1 MNTVII
7 ILLCA
12 ILLVGIAVFI
22 SLRSLKQGSG
32 VTKRETEDIVKEESE
47 YQTRSL
53 QSSMNAANTTLLNA
67 ITMHTDT
74 QGKSM
79 DRFLTVVA
87 GNLERQEKAQQEFVK
102 TVETRLD
109 AMKAG
114 LDKTLGDVRRE
125 NTEQLD
131 KMRLVVEEKMQE
143 TLNTRLN
150 QSFEQINKQ
159 LDSLREGLGEMK
171 ALTEGVTDLKK
182 VLSGVKT
189 RGVWGEISLG
199 SLIEEILVAEQ
210 YETNAKIGK
219 KGEVVEFAIRM
230 PGKGEE
236 PVLLPIDAKFPL
248 EDYQRLVDAS
258 ENGDKPVIEA
268 MGAALER
275 RIKEEAKTIAEKY
288 VKPPETTDFAVMY
301 LPIEGLFAEVAKRPG
316 LLDYVQSKYR
326 IMVTGPTTL
335 AALLNSL
342 LVGFRT
348 VAIEKRSREIWKLL
362 SAFRTEFVRFSDL
375 LDKTQGYVD
384 KASEGIRNATNKSN
398 QIRNKLS
405 KVELIEG
412 GDDDTPPPI
421 EG

>member
-1 MNTVII
+1 METVII
-7 ILLCA
+7 ILLS
-12 ILLVGIAVFI
+12 ILLIVAVVILFAVL
-22 SLRSLKQGSG
+22 SQKKGSG
-32 VTKRETEDIVKEESE
+32 ITKREAEEIVKGESE

-109 AMKAG
+109 AMKGG

-143 TLNTRLN
+143 TLNARLN

-182 VLSGVKT
+182 VLGGVKT

-199 SLIEEILVAEQ
+199 TLIEEMLVAEQ

-230 PGKGEE
+230 PGRGDE
-236 PVLLPIDAKFPL
+236 PILLPIDAKFPL

-258 ENGDKPVIEA
+258 ENGDRPVIEA
-268 MGAALER
+268 MGVALER
-275 RIKEEAKTIAEKY
+275 RIKEEAKTIADKY
-288 VKPPETTDFAVMY
+288 IKPPQTTDFAVMY
-301 LPIEGLFAEVAKRPG
+301 LPIEGLFAEVAKRAG

-326 IMVTGPTTL
+326 VMVTGPTTL

-342 LVGFRT
+342 LVGFKT

-362 SAFRTEFVRFSDL
+362 AAFRTEFVRFSEM

-398 QIRNKLS
+398 QIRTKLA

-412 GDDDTPPPI
+412 GDEDGGASD

>member
-1 MNTVII
+1 METVII
-7 ILLCA
+7 ILLS
-12 ILLVGIAVFI
+12 ILLIVAVVILFAVL
-22 SLRSLKQGSG
+22 SQKKGSG
-32 VTKRETEDIVKEESE
+32 ITKREAEEVVKGESE

-109 AMKAG
+109 AMKVG

-171 ALTEGVTDLKK
+171 ALTEGVTDLRK
-182 VLSGVKT
+182 VLGGVKT

-199 SLIEEILVAEQ
+199 TLIEEMLVAEQ

-230 PGKGEE
+230 PGRGDE
-236 PVLLPIDAKFPL
+236 PILLPIDAKFPL

-258 ENGDKPVIEA
+258 ENGDRPVIEA
-268 MGAALER
+268 MGVALER

-288 VKPPETTDFAVMY
+288 IKPPQTTDFAVMY
-301 LPIEGLFAEVAKRPG
+301 LPIEGLFAEVAKRAG

-326 IMVTGPTTL
+326 VMVTGPTTL

-342 LVGFRT
+342 LVGFKT

-362 SAFRTEFVRFSDL
+362 SAFRTEFVRFSEM

-398 QIRNKLS
+398 QIRTKLA

-412 GDDDTPPPI
+412 GDEDGGASD

>member
-1 MNTVII
+1 METVII
-7 ILLCA
+7 ILLS
-12 ILLVGIAVFI
+12 ILLIVAVVILFAVL
-22 SLRSLKQGSG
+22 SQKKGSG
-32 VTKRETEDIVKEESE
+32 ITKREAEEVVKGESE

-171 ALTEGVTDLKK
+171 ALTEGVTDLRK
-182 VLSGVKT
+182 VLGGVKT

-199 SLIEEILVAEQ
+199 TLIEEMLVAEQ

-230 PGKGEE
+230 PGRGDD
-236 PVLLPIDAKFPL
+236 PILLPIDAKFPL

-258 ENGDKPVIEA
+258 ENGDRPVIEA
-268 MGAALER
+268 MGVALER

-288 VKPPETTDFAVMY
+288 IKPPQTTDFAVMY
-301 LPIEGLFAEVAKRPG
+301 LPIEGLFAEVAKRAG

-326 IMVTGPTTL
+326 VMVTGPTTL

-342 LVGFRT
+342 LVGFKT

-362 SAFRTEFVRFSDL
+362 SAFRTEFVRFSEM

-398 QIRNKLS
+398 QIRTKLA

-412 GDDDTPPPI
+412 GEEDGGSAD

>member
-1 MNTVII
+1 MNTAII
-7 ILLCA
+7 ILLSL
-12 ILLVGIAVFI
+12 ILLVGVVLLALLLNVK
-22 SLRSLKQGSG
+22 RGSG
-32 VTKRETEDIVKEESE
+32 VTKRETESIVKEESD
-47 YQTRSL
+47 YQTRAL

-79 DRFLTVVA
+79 DRFLSVVA
-87 GNLERQEKAQQEFVK
+87 ANLERQEKEQQAFMKSVDTK
-102 TVETRLD
+102 LETMRT
-109 AMKAG
+109 G
-114 LDKTLGDVRRE
+114 LEKSLADVRKE

-143 TLNTRLN
+143 TLNQRLN

-159 LDSLREGLGEMK
+159 LDGLREGLGEMK

-199 SLIEEILVAEQ
+199 TLIEEMLVSEQ

-230 PGKGEE
+230 PGKGDE
-236 PVLLPIDAKFPL
+236 PILLPIDAKFPL

-275 RIKEEAKTIAEKY
+275 RIKEEAKTIADKY
-288 VKPPETTDFAVMY
+288 IKPPQTTDFAVMY
-301 LPIEGLFAEVAKRPG
+301 LPIEGLFAEVAKRAG

-326 IMVTGPTTL
+326 VMVTGPTTL

-342 LVGFRT
+342 LVGFKT

-362 SAFRTEFVRFSDL
+362 SSFRTEFVRFSEL

-384 KASEGIRNATNKSN
+384 RASEGLRNATNKSN
-398 QIRNKLS
+398 QIRTKLS

-412 GDDDTPPPI
+412 GDED
-421 EG
+421 EGAFPEG

>member
-1 MNTVII
+1 METVII
-7 ILLCA
+7 ILLS
-12 ILLVGIAVFI
+12 ILLIVAVVILFAVL
-22 SLRSLKQGSG
+22 SQKKGSG
-32 VTKRETEDIVKEESE
+32 ITKREAEEVVKGESE

-102 TVETRLD
+102 SVEARLD

-171 ALTEGVTDLKK
+171 ALTEGVTDLRK
-182 VLSGVKT
+182 VLGGVKT

-199 SLIEEILVAEQ
+199 TLIEEMLVAEQ

-230 PGKGEE
+230 PGRGDE
-236 PVLLPIDAKFPL
+236 PILLPIDAKFPL

-258 ENGDKPVIEA
+258 ENGDRPVIEA
-268 MGAALER
+268 MGVALER

-288 VKPPETTDFAVMY
+288 IKPPQTTDFAVMY
-301 LPIEGLFAEVAKRPG
+301 LPIEGLFAEVAKRAG

-326 IMVTGPTTL
+326 VMVTGPTTL

-342 LVGFRT
+342 LVGFKT

-362 SAFRTEFVRFSDL
+362 SAFRTEFVRFSEM

-398 QIRNKLS
+398 QIRTKLA

-412 GDDDTPPPI
+412 GDEDGGASD

>member
-1 MNTVII
+1 METVII
-7 ILLCA
+7 ILLS
-12 ILLVGIAVFI
+12 ILLIVAVVILFAVL
-22 SLRSLKQGSG
+22 SQKKGSG
-32 VTKRETEDIVKEESE
+32 ITKREAEEVVKGESE

-171 ALTEGVTDLKK
+171 ALTEGVTDLRK
-182 VLSGVKT
+182 VLGGVKT

-199 SLIEEILVAEQ
+199 TLIEEMLVAEQ

-230 PGKGEE
+230 PGRGDD
-236 PVLLPIDAKFPL
+236 PILLPIDAKFPL

-258 ENGDKPVIEA
+258 ENGDRPVIEA
-268 MGAALER
+268 MGVALER

-288 VKPPETTDFAVMY
+288 IKPPQTTDFAVMY
-301 LPIEGLFAEVAKRPG
+301 LPIEGLFAEVAKRAG

-326 IMVTGPTTL
+326 VMVTGPTTL

-342 LVGFRT
+342 LVGFKT

-362 SAFRTEFVRFSDL
+362 SAFRTEFVRFSEM

-398 QIRNKLS
+398 QIRTKLA

-412 GDDDTPPPI
+412 GDEDGGASD

>member
-1 MNTVII
+1 METVII
-7 ILLCA
+7 ILLS
-12 ILLVGIAVFI
+12 ILLIVAVVILFAVL
-22 SLRSLKQGSG
+22 SQKKGSG
-32 VTKRETEDIVKEESE
+32 ITKREAEEVVKGESE

-102 TVETRLD
+102 TVEARLD

-114 LDKTLGDVRRE
+114 LEKTLGDVRRE

-171 ALTEGVTDLKK
+171 ALTEGVTDLRK
-182 VLSGVKT
+182 VLGGVKT

-199 SLIEEILVAEQ
+199 TLIEEMLVAEQ

-230 PGKGEE
+230 PGRGDE
-236 PVLLPIDAKFPL
+236 PILLPIDAKFPL

-258 ENGDKPVIEA
+258 ENGDRPVIEA
-268 MGAALER
+268 MGVALER

-288 VKPPETTDFAVMY
+288 IKPPQTTDFAVMY
-301 LPIEGLFAEVAKRPG
+301 LPIEGLFAEVAKRAG

-326 IMVTGPTTL
+326 VMVTGPTTL

-342 LVGFRT
+342 LVGFKT

-362 SAFRTEFVRFSDL
+362 SAFRTEFVRFSEM

-398 QIRNKLS
+398 QIRTKLA

-412 GDDDTPPPI
+412 GDEDGGASD

>member
-1 MNTVII
+1 METVII
-7 ILLCA
+7 ILLS
-12 ILLVGIAVFI
+12 ILLIVAVVILFAVL
-22 SLRSLKQGSG
+22 SQKKGSG
-32 VTKRETEDIVKEESE
+32 ITKREAEEVVKGESE

-171 ALTEGVTDLKK
+171 ALTEGVTDLRK
-182 VLSGVKT
+182 VLGGVKT

-199 SLIEEILVAEQ
+199 TLIEEMLVAEQ

-230 PGKGEE
+230 PGRGDD
-236 PVLLPIDAKFPL
+236 PILLPIDAKFPL

-258 ENGDKPVIEA
+258 ENGDRPVIEA
-268 MGAALER
+268 MGVALER

-288 VKPPETTDFAVMY
+288 IKPPQTTDFAVMY
-301 LPIEGLFAEVAKRPG
+301 LPIEGLFAEVAKRAG

-326 IMVTGPTTL
+326 VMVTGPTTL

-342 LVGFRT
+342 LVGVKT

-362 SAFRTEFVRFSDL
+362 SAFRTEFVRFSEM

-398 QIRNKLS
+398 QIRTKLA

-412 GDDDTPPPI
+412 GEEDGGSAD

>member
-1 MNTVII
+1 MNTAII
-7 ILLCA
+7 ILLSL
-12 ILLVGIAVFI
+12 ILLVGVVLLALLLNVK
-22 SLRSLKQGSG
+22 RGSG
-32 VTKRETEDIVKEESE
+32 VTKRETESIVKEESD
-47 YQTRSL
+47 YQTRAL

-79 DRFLTVVA
+79 DRFLSVVA
-87 GNLERQEKAQQEFVK
+87 ANLERQEKEQQAFIKSVDTK
-102 TVETRLD
+102 LETMRT
-109 AMKAG
+109 G
-114 LDKTLGDVRRE
+114 LEKSLADVRKE

-143 TLNTRLN
+143 TLNQRLN

-159 LDSLREGLGEMK
+159 LDGLREGLGEMK

-199 SLIEEILVAEQ
+199 TLIEEMLVAEQ

-230 PGKGEE
+230 PGKGDE
-236 PVLLPIDAKFPL
+236 PILLPIDAKFPL

-275 RIKEEAKTIAEKY
+275 RIKEEAKTIADKY
-288 VKPPETTDFAVMY
+288 IKPPQTTDFAVMY
-301 LPIEGLFAEVAKRPG
+301 LPIEGLFAEVAKRAG

-326 IMVTGPTTL
+326 VMVTGPTTL

-342 LVGFRT
+342 LVGFKT

-362 SAFRTEFVRFSDL
+362 SSFRTEFVRFSEL

-384 KASEGIRNATNKSN
+384 RASEGLRNATNKSN
-398 QIRNKLS
+398 QIRTKLS

-412 GDDDTPPPI
+412 GDED
-421 EG
+421 EGALPEG

>member
-1 MNTVII
+1 METVII
-7 ILLCA
+7 ILLS
-12 ILLVGIAVFI
+12 ILLIVAVVILFAVL
-22 SLRSLKQGSG
+22 SQKKGSG
-32 VTKRETEDIVKEESE
+32 ITKREAEEVVKGESE

-114 LDKTLGDVRRE
+114 LEKTLGDVRRE

-171 ALTEGVTDLKK
+171 ALTEGVTDLRK
-182 VLSGVKT
+182 VLGGVKT

-199 SLIEEILVAEQ
+199 TLIEEMLVAEQ

-230 PGKGEE
+230 PGRGDE
-236 PVLLPIDAKFPL
+236 PILLPIDAKFPL

-258 ENGDKPVIEA
+258 ENGDRPVIEA
-268 MGAALER
+268 MGVALER

-288 VKPPETTDFAVMY
+288 IKPPQTTDFAVMY
-301 LPIEGLFAEVAKRPG
+301 LPIEGLFAEVAKRAG

-326 IMVTGPTTL
+326 VMVTGPTTL

-342 LVGFRT
+342 LVGFKT

-362 SAFRTEFVRFSDL
+362 SAFRTEFVRFSEM

-398 QIRNKLS
+398 QIRTKLA

-412 GDDDTPPPI
+412 GDEDGGASD

>member
-109 AMKAG
+109 AMKGG

-236 PVLLPIDAKFPL
+236 PILLPIDAKFPL

>member
-1 MNTVII
+1 MNTIII
-7 ILLCA
+7 ILLSA
-12 ILLVGIAVFI
+12 LLVMGCVLIV
-22 SLRSLKQGSG
+22 LTLHVKRGSG
-32 VTKRETEDIVKEESE
+32 VTKRETEDIVKGESD
-47 YQTRSL
+47 YQTRSI

-79 DRFLTVVA
+79 DRFLSVVA
-87 GNLERQEKAQQEFVK
+87 ANLERQEKAQQDFVK
-102 TVETRLD
+102 NVEGRLEG
-109 AMKAG
+109 MKEG
-114 LDKTLGDVRRE
+114 LEKSLTEVRKE
-125 NTEQLD
+125 NAEQLD

-143 TLNTRLN
+143 TLNQRLN
-150 QSFEQINKQ
+150 QSFEVIGKQ

-182 VLSGVKT
+182 VLGGVKT

-199 SLIEEILVAEQ
+199 TLIEEMLVAEQ

-236 PVLLPIDAKFPL
+236 PILLPIDAKFPL

-268 MGAALER
+268 MGVALER
-275 RIKEEAKTIAEKY
+275 RIKEEAKSISEKY
-288 VKPPETTDFAVMY
+288 IKPPQTTDFAVMY
-301 LPIEGLFAEVAKRPG
+301 LPIEGLFAEVAKRAG

-326 IMVTGPTTL
+326 VMVTGPTTL

-342 LVGFRT
+342 LVGFKT

-362 SAFRTEFVRFSDL
+362 SAFRTEFMRFTEM

-398 QIRNKLS
+398 QIRQKLS

-412 GDDDTPPPI
+412 GEDTDPPV
-421 EG
+421 ED

>member
-1 MNTVII
+1 MNTAII
-7 ILLCA
+7 ILLSL
-12 ILLVGIAVFI
+12 ILLVGVVLLALLLNVK
-22 SLRSLKQGSG
+22 RGSG
-32 VTKRETEDIVKEESE
+32 VTKRETESIVKEESD
-47 YQTRSL
+47 YQTRAL

-79 DRFLTVVA
+79 DRFLSVVA
-87 GNLERQEKAQQEFVK
+87 ANLERQEKEQQAFIKSVDTK
-102 TVETRLD
+102 LETMRT
-109 AMKAG
+109 G
-114 LDKTLGDVRRE
+114 LEKSLADVRKE

-143 TLNTRLN
+143 TLNQRLN

-159 LDSLREGLGEMK
+159 LDGLREGLGEMK

-199 SLIEEILVAEQ
+199 TLIEEMLVAEQ

-230 PGKGEE
+230 PGKGDE
-236 PVLLPIDAKFPL
+236 PILLPIDAKFPL

-275 RIKEEAKTIAEKY
+275 RIKEEAKTIADKY
-288 VKPPETTDFAVMY
+288 IKPPQTTDFAVMY
-301 LPIEGLFAEVAKRPG
+301 LPIEGLFAEVAKRAG

-326 IMVTGPTTL
+326 VMVTGPTTL

-342 LVGFRT
+342 LVGFKT

-362 SAFRTEFVRFSDL
+362 SSFRTEFVRFSEL

-384 KASEGIRNATNKSN
+384 RASEGLRNATNKSN
-398 QIRNKLS
+398 QIRTKLS

-412 GDDDTPPPI
+412 GDED
-421 EG
+421 EGAFPEG